1 MQPLSVHSFKKCGDA
16 LKQVPL
22 CFVLMSRRK
31 KTDYEAVFNTILGL
45 MNTAPDVEEIVVDF
59 EKAVWTALGHCMPA
73 VAADSTGSRQC
84 TGA

>member
-31 KTDYEAVFNTILGL
+31 KTDYEAVFNAILRL
-45 MNTAPDVEEIVVDF
+45 MNSVDRTH
-59 EKAVWTALGHCMPA
+59 ETEGALP
-73 VAADSTGSRQC
+73 
-84 TGA
+84 